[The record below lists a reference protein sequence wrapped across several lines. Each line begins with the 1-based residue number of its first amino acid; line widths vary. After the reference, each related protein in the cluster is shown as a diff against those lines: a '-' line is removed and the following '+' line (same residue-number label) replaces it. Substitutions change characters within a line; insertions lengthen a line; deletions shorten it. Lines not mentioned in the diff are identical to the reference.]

1 MPRAFNDSTGIQLL
15 DARVA
20 KVRCVEVF
28 QLIEVTGQKVQSI
41 AEGRLDPKNF
51 FADPHDADEAIYQRR
66 RKDIFFRIEPAL
78 ALEFL
83 TEDEDTVLIIQTN
96 TFKPLTSW
104 SIPNAISSRT
114 HQLRVRDLVEAFCSP
129 DPSKNG
135 WSASAED
142 IEITSVL
149 IEPEESGNLW
159 DSAHD
164 HELQYFSS
172 KGISADSLL
181 GQGDAPGMGN
191 AALLGVRNI
200 DYLEIQ
206 FAAMKLNA
214 LAAGDTQIF
223 AL

>member
-1 MPRAFNDSTGIQLL
+1 M
-15 DARVA
+15 
-20 KVRCVEVF
+20 
-28 QLIEVTGQKVQSI
+28 
-41 AEGRLDPKNF
+41 
-51 FADPHDADEAIYQRR
+51 
-66 RKDIFFRIEPAL
+66 
-78 ALEFL
+78 ALELL

-96 TFKPLTSW
+96 PFKPLTSW
-104 SIPNAISSRT
+104 SIPNTISAGT
-114 HQLRVRDLVEAFCSP
+114 HQLREWDLVEAFCSP
-129 DPSKNG
+129 DPHKSG
-135 WSASAED
+135 RLASSED
-142 IEITSVL
+142 LEITVVL

-172 KGISADSLL
+172 KGISTDALL

-214 LAAGDTQIF
+214 LAAGDSQIF